1 VTNDY
6 RTPVAEQ
13 APTQIL
19 VGAVI
24 DHCAAAGVPLSKRTI
39 GQLSRSTKSL
49 LDDGFPED
57 LVAEGMM
64 MAVAT
69 NEPFRHDSYC
79 QGIAL
84 ARTGLLVGRRDAD
97 RKLRDEAEI
106 ASRRRR
112 L

>member
-1 VTNDY
+1 
-6 RTPVAEQ
+6 
-13 APTQIL
+13 
-19 VGAVI
+19 
-24 DHCAAAGVPLSKRTI
+24 
-39 GQLSRSTKSL
+39 
-49 LDDGFPED
+49 
-57 LVAEGMM
+57 MM